1 MNIKVLILGGGLQ
14 ALSTACSLKREGYYT
29 ICCASRGD
37 VCQHSR
43 FVDNFV
49 PISYIDNNI
58 YPTDLLSTIHQF
70 DIKVIIPMSDKSAEY
85 LSIYKDVIEQ
95 NTQCKCAAPDIN
107 LFYKGADK
115 ASLMAFCEQHN
126 FPHPK
131 TYPLSVDTL
140 AEATRHI
147 TFPALIKP
155 NHSVGARGITYVTD
169 KEELEKKLIDI
180 QANYG
185 ETTLQEYV
193 DTTNMPYYN
202 VMLYRNAQGIILG
215 QTVIEILRF
224 YPIKGGSSSFCRTVE
239 KKDLLD
245 ICIKLLDKLNWVG
258 MADFDVLV
266 NTSREYKII
275 ELNPRVPASL
285 RAADIAGVNF
295 PHIIVCDLLQ
305 LPIPRITYKTGLFL
319 RYLGLD
325 ILWFLK
331 SPQRFKAKPSW
342 FLFLGKKTFFQ
353 DIYATDPTTWWNWFT
368 HGFQRYLNKIKHHQ
382 H

>member
-1 MNIKVLILGGGLQ
+1 MNIRVLILGGGLQ
-14 ALSTACSLKREGYYT
+14 ALSTACSLKKEGYYT

-43 FVDNFV
+43 FTDKFIPN
-49 PISYIDNNI
+49 SHIDIDI
-58 YPTDLLSTIHQF
+58 YPKDLLSIIKQS

-85 LSIYKDVIEQ
+85 LSTYKDIIEQ
-95 NTQCKCAAPDIN
+95 NTQCKCAVPDIN
-107 LFYKGADK
+107 SFYQGADK
-115 ASLMAFCEQHN
+115 SSLMAFCERYN

-131 TYPLSVDTL
+131 TYPLSFDTL
-140 AEATRHI
+140 IEATRCI
-147 TFPALIKP
+147 NFPALIKP

-245 ICIKLLDKLNWVG
+245 ICIQLLDKLNWVG

-266 NTSREYKII
+266 NTSGEYKII

-353 DIYATDPTTWWNWFT
+353 DIYLTDPTTWWNWFAN
-368 HGFQRYLNKIKHHQ
+368 GFQRYLQKIKHIRN
-382 H
+382 